1 MANSCEARFAPSA
14 VAVRLTGITKRFP
27 GVVAN
32 RDVHLSV
39 RAGEVHAVVG
49 EALGVIDPPRTLA
62 ELEAELEAY
71 RPELAETPA
80 AREAA
85 SARVGTL
92 GCAETIRSFDIG
104 LDAAALRAAR
114 LTAVRVAGERATIP
128 PGGLVAPGGR
138 PLGRTITLER
148 SLGIWRIAST

>member
-1 MANSCEARFAPSA
+1 MPDEEPPRTRTLADRAWPALPLA
-14 VAVRLTGITKRFP
+14 LVVLAALVAVV
-27 GVVAN
+27 GVVAAPEPTSKE
-32 RDVHLSV
+32 RIGTTVEAFA
-39 RAGEVHAVVG
+39 RAVQERRGEDACRR
-49 EALGVIDPPRTLA
+49 L
-62 ELEAELEAY
+62 
-71 RPELAETPA
+71 TPA

-85 SARVGTL
+85 AARVGTL

-114 LTAVRVAGERATIP
+114 LTAVRVTGERATIP
-128 PGGLVAPGGR
+128 PGGLGAPGGR